1 MFFNIFFSIS
11 LVLYSQKRE
20 NYNIVVDYNIY
31 YNTERPNIKSGT
43 LTIDGLLNKSVFVY
57 GKNSERDIK
66 IQKDNEIS
74 VQFKS
79 STRFNYFDLKK
90 NLLFSKEKIV
100 NNEFIVKETVPV
112 INWVLLN
119 EEKNIGTLKVKKAKA
134 NFRGRTYIAWYS
146 NTYKIKMG
154 PWKFSGLPGLI
165 IEIYDTT
172 KRYHWLM
179 KSLKKIDKK
188 TKSDFNINFNKGK
201 EINLKDYLT
210 LRYDT
215 KIELINISKLP
226 RGTKVEV
233 GKINRNGIELKY
245 EWEN

>member
-1 MFFNIFFSIS
+1 
-11 LVLYSQKRE
+11 
-20 NYNIVVDYNIY
+20 
-31 YNTERPNIKSGT
+31 
-43 LTIDGLLNKSVFVY
+43 
-57 GKNSERDIK
+57 
-66 IQKDNEIS
+66 
-74 VQFKS
+74 
-79 STRFNYFDLKK
+79 
-90 NLLFSKEKIV
+90 
-100 NNEFIVKETVPV
+100 
-112 INWVLLN
+112 
-119 EEKNIGTLKVKKAKA
+119 
-134 NFRGRTYIAWYS
+134 
-146 NTYKIKMG
+146 MG